1 MSVLQSVFPQ
11 VGAGNCV
18 QCSTS
23 KYSYWDDRLLC
34 CIIIKCPFQL
44 FNKRSPDLSVF
55 SVLFLKVNLILNS
68 DNTFRATDSLEIMFG

>member
-1 MSVLQSVFPQ
+1 MSVLQLVFPQ

-18 QCSTS
+18 QCSIS
-23 KYSYWDDRLLC
+23 KYSYWDDGLLC
-34 CIIIKCPFQL
+34 STCPFQL
-44 FNKRSPDLSVF
+44 FKKRSSDLSIF